1 MQTSRGQ
8 QAMQQTTE
16 WATIGVIVAP
26 FGLQGELKVFSLSD
40 IPDRFTALDI
50 VYVGPQHT
58 RFSVKKVRSHKGSLV
73 LLTLAGIDNANAAET
88 LRNNDLF
95 IPVDDLAELPTDS
108 YYQHDILGLHVLTLE
123 DRDLG
128 IVEDIM
134 QTGSNDVY
142 VIKDSH
148 GKQVLIPAIKQIVK
162 RIDLSTK
169 RIYIDPIRGL
179 LNDDDAVHDDNVDE

>member
-1 MQTSRGQ
+1 
-8 QAMQQTTE
+8 MQQTTE

-40 IPDRFTALDI
+40 IPDRFTSLDI
-50 VYVGPQHT
+50 VYVGLQHT

-128 IVEDIM
+128 IVGVVRQSEDRSTQI
-134 QTGSNDVY
+134 
-142 VIKDSH
+142 
-148 GKQVLIPAIKQIVK
+148 LIHSV
-162 RIDLSTK
+162 S
-169 RIYIDPIRGL
+169 
-179 LNDDDAVHDDNVDE
+179 